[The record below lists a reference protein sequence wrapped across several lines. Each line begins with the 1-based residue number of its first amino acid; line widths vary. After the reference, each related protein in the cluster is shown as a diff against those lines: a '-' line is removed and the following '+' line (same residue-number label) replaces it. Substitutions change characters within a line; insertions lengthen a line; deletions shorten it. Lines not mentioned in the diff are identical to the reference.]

1 MKNYHDFAAENHA
14 RNALWNLILS
24 VGPLIVGSG
33 RKPGEGLALNSG
45 YVFGRMQLTP
55 EIISKMQVELKSC
68 SLNNFIFIWPL
79 SGKVNITIKNK
90 THVIDS
96 NSMIALDCMNTFKAE
111 AEAEIE
117 ILFFYVSE
125 YECRSLAGR
134 RELHGFVFDLR
145 ERCHYVERFILGE
158 LEKYLQPGSADI
170 LRQFKYALIGSMK
183 SSVHFM
189 SFSNKS
195 GAQGLKEDVLQFINE
210 NALDVRLTVDVIC
223 KEFNIS
229 RSTLYRLFS
238 EELGVRAYITQ
249 RRLDQVYTDMLNNQL
264 GHLSIKHI
272 AFNYGFQ
279 NAAVFKKQFMERFH
293 FDPRL
298 SRGNKNDPISKNE
311 AETLDEN

>member
-1 MKNYHDFAAENHA
+1 
-14 RNALWNLILS
+14 
-24 VGPLIVGSG
+24 
-33 RKPGEGLALNSG
+33 
-45 YVFGRMQLTP
+45 
-55 EIISKMQVELKSC
+55 
-68 SLNNFIFIWPL
+68 
-79 SGKVNITIKNK
+79 
-90 THVIDS
+90 
-96 NSMIALDCMNTFKAE
+96 
-111 AEAEIE
+111 
-117 ILFFYVSE
+117 
-125 YECRSLAGR
+125 
-134 RELHGFVFDLR
+134 
-145 ERCHYVERFILGE
+145 
-158 LEKYLQPGSADI
+158 
-170 LRQFKYALIGSMK
+170 
-183 SSVHFM
+183 M